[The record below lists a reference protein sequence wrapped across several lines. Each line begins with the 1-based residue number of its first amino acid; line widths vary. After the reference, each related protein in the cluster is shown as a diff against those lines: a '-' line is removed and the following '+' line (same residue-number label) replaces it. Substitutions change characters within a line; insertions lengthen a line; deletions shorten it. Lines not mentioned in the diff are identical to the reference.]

1 MHPAK
6 VKRDCVKSLMDL
18 PNVGPATKA
27 DLLRLGIQ
35 KPEQL
40 VGLDA
45 YEMHERLCHLTKV
58 KHDPC
63 VIDVFL
69 SIVHF
74 ANGGLAKPW
83 WDFTE
88 ERKRTLASA
97 HSKASKPQS

>member
-1 MHPAK
+1 MNPAK
-6 VKRDCVKSLMDL
+6 VKRDRVHSLLDL
-18 PNVGPATKA
+18 PNVGPATMA
-27 DLLRLGIQ
+27 DLHRLGIR

-40 VGLDA
+40 VGLDP
-45 YEMHERLCHLTKV
+45 YEMHERLCCLTKV

-83 WDFTE
+83 WDFTA
-88 ERKRTLASA
+88 ERKRTLESM
-97 HSKASKPQS
+97 HS